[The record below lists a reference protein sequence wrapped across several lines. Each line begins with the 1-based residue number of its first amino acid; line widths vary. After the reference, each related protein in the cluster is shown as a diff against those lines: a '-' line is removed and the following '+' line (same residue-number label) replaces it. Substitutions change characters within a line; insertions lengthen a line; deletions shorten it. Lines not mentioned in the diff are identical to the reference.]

1 MSLPISFEDQKT
13 RPFTDASRIELINSD
28 PSFKNNDGESGAPP
42 LSQLTKLDVAAQRFY
57 NEQPV
62 FKDQSDKRKRSM
74 SVAGMTPIS
83 AVSKKSKTNEYSFP
97 QISKSVEEDIKTTVI
112 TEFPGIKDLQY
123 VRPTDAMYFA
133 ELLTPKKKS
142 ECTDEEQKQRTVLKL
157 LLRIKNGTPQNRKHS
172 IKELTDKSVK
182 LGISMIMDKVLPIL
196 LDKALTEQERYLL
209 VKLVDRLIFKM
220 HSEIGPY
227 LHKLF
232 IVISPLLLDEDETTK
247 NLGYEVIVSICK
259 AVGPALIITTT
270 RKDIDHESRD
280 VREATARIIAIC
292 SKTLGP
298 EHFIPFINAMCH
310 STKKWENRQTG
321 VRAVHN
327 IVLNMGL
334 SAAPYLNYFLQCLDG
349 LLEDSNIGV
358 RMSTANA
365 IDALATACNPYG
377 ASLYEAFVLDS
388 LAKGIRKHNGKLLA
402 AFLKA
407 LSNIIPIMNQEYTT
421 YYGNYIMP
429 IIQREMSSPDQVV
442 LKAVLLSLQKCINA
456 HGLLTVEKCKKEICP
471 VFFKKFWTRR
481 VALDL
486 SLNKIVTYTTGL
498 LAKKVGSQFM
508 MSELIYHLKD
518 SSEPARLMTVYAI
531 EKIFKEAD
539 DIEAI
544 TGVVE
549 NQLID
554 GLLIAFQDQKT
565 DTVLFV
571 RCFGTVANR
580 LGTRMSKYLPPIIS
594 TVLNRL
600 KNKTPLLRQLASD
613 LCQKMVP
620 ECRKCGETEM
630 LRKLSVMFYESLG
643 EQYPEVLGS
652 ILGCLDSIVSNTA
665 NLEDLQPPITQIL
678 PTLTPILRNVNPLVN
693 QNILKLVDQIARR
706 SADSIPAKEWMRVC
720 NELLDMLKSPIKQVR
735 VQANE
740 TFGNIAKSIGP
751 QEILLSLLNNLKVQE
766 RQLRLCSSI
775 AIAIVARNCGTYTVL
790 PALMNEYKT
799 PDIHV
804 QNGVLK
810 AMAFLFEYIGPLSA
824 DYVYLLAPL
833 LQDALTD
840 RDLVHRQTAATI
852 LKNIALSCK
861 GTGNEDFFIHL
872 LNLII
877 PNIFETSPHAISR
890 ITNALDALRVAL
902 GPGIFMQYIWA
913 GLFHPS
919 RKVRKA
925 YWTIYNSAYI
935 QQADELVPFYPSFND
950 QQIAELDYVI

>member
-1 MSLPISFEDQKT
+1 M
-13 RPFTDASRIELINSD
+13 
-28 PSFKNNDGESGAPP
+28 
-42 LSQLTKLDVAAQRFY
+42 SQLTKLEVAAQRFY
-57 NEQPV
+57 HEQQASG
-62 FKDQSDKRKRSM
+62 DRTDRRKRST
-74 SVAGMTPIS
+74 SVAGITSIS
-83 AVSKKSKTNEYSFP
+83 AVSKKSKSNEYTFP
-97 QISKSVEEDIKTTVI
+97 QISASVEEEIKTTII
-112 TEFPGIKDLQY
+112 TEFPGIRDLQY
-123 VRPTDAMYFA
+123 VRPTDAIYFA
-133 ELLTPKKKS
+133 DLLSYKKKS
-142 ECTDEEQKQRTVLKL
+142 ECTEEEQKQRTVLKL
-157 LLRIKNGTPQNRKHS
+157 LLRIKNGIPQNRKNAM
-172 IKELTDKSVK
+172 KELVDKSVK
-182 LGISMIMDKVLPIL
+182 LGVSSIMDKIFPIL
-196 LDKALTEQERYLL
+196 LDKALTEQERYFL
-209 VKLVDRLIFKM
+209 VKFLDRLIFRM
-220 HSEIGPY
+220 HSEIRPY

-232 IVISPLLLDEDETTK
+232 IVVSPLLLDEDETTR
-247 NLGYEVIVSICK
+247 NLGYEVIASICK

-270 RKDIDHESRD
+270 RKDIASETKD
-280 VREATARIIAIC
+280 VREVTARIIAI
-292 SKTLGP
+292 SAKTIGP
-298 EHFIPFINAMCH
+298 EHFIPFLNAMCH
-310 STKKWENRQTG
+310 STKKWENRHTG

-327 IVLNMGL
+327 IILTMGI
-334 SAAPYLNYFLQCLDG
+334 SAAPYMNYFLQCLDG
-349 LLEDSNIGV
+349 LLEDSNTGV
-358 RMSTANA
+358 RMLTANA
-365 IDALATACNPYG
+365 IEALATACNPYG

-388 LAKGIRKHNGKLLA
+388 LTEGIRKHNGKLLA

-407 LSNIIPIMNQEYTT
+407 LSSIIPIMNQEYTA

-429 IIQREMSSPDQVV
+429 IIKREMSSPDQVV
-442 LKAVLLSLQKCINA
+442 VKAVLLSLQKCLNA
-456 HGLLTVEKCKKEICP
+456 QGLLTVEKCKNEICP
-471 VFFKKFWTRR
+471 LFFKKFWTRR

-486 SLNKIVTYTTGL
+486 PLNKIVTYTTAL
-498 LAKKVGSQFM
+498 LAKKVGLQFT

-531 EKIFKEAD
+531 DKIFKEAN
-539 DIEAI
+539 DIEALS
-544 TGVVE
+544 GAVE
-549 NQLID
+549 SQLID

-571 RCFGTVANR
+571 RCFGTVASR
-580 LGTRMSKYLPPIIS
+580 LGARMAKYLPPIIS
-594 TVLNRL
+594 TILNRL

-630 LRKLSVMFYESLG
+630 LKKLNVVFYESLG
-643 EQYPEVLGS
+643 EPYPEVLGS
-652 ILGCLDSIVSNTA
+652 VLGCLDAIIFNTE

-678 PTLTPILRNVNPLVN
+678 PTLTPILRNVNPQVN

-706 SADSIPAKEWMRVC
+706 SADLIPPKEWMRVC

-735 VQANE
+735 IQANE

-766 RQLRLCSSI
+766 RQLRLCSSV
-775 AIAIVARNCGTYTVL
+775 AMAIVARNCGTYTVL

-810 AMAFLFEYIGPLSA
+810 ALAFLFEYIGPLSS

-861 GTGNEDFFIHL
+861 GAGNEDFFIHL
-872 LNLII
+872 LNLVI
-877 PNIFETSPHAISR
+877 PNIFETSPHAVSR

-925 YWTIYNSAYI
+925 YWIMYNSAYI
-935 QQADELVPFYPSFND
+935 QQADELVPFYPNFND
-950 QQIAELDYVI
+950 QLILELDYAL